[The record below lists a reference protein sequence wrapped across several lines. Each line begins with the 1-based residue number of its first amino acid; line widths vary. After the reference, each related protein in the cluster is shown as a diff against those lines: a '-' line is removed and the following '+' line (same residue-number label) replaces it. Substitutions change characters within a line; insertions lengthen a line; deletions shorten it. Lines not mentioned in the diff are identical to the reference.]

1 MAFRLDL
8 RKLIPTRGD
17 QLPLTN
23 IRTARQAQSLI
34 ANEVW
39 GSMTFLKYV
48 TLSVMAVVAIQVCS
62 AQSKFPLR
70 SGEWEAEM
78 SVPGSPNS
86 SVTMLYCL
94 NDALWQK
101 ALTQDP
107 LCSVQQLAITSSGGS
122 YSLVCEM
129 KSFQMKGKVNL
140 VFDGLEHMTAKSQVD
155 ITMAGKTTSSASV
168 AEYRWKG
175 ATCSPNDANLKA
187 KKAN

>member
-1 MAFRLDL
+1 
-8 RKLIPTRGD
+8 
-17 QLPLTN
+17 
-23 IRTARQAQSLI
+23 
-34 ANEVW
+34 
-39 GSMTFLKYV
+39 MTFLKYI
-48 TLSVMAVVAIQVCS
+48 TLGVMAVVAIQVCS

-70 SGEWEAEM
+70 SGEWQAEM
-78 SVPGSPNS
+78 SVPGSPDS
-86 SVTMLYCL
+86 SVSMLYCL

-107 LCSVQQLAITSSGGS
+107 LCSIQQLAITSSGGS

-129 KSFQMKGKVNL
+129 KSFQMKGKVDL
-140 VFDGLEHMTAKSQVD
+140 VFDGLEHMTAKSQVN

-175 ATCSPNDANLKA
+175 ATCSPNDANLRA

>member
-1 MAFRLDL
+1 M
-8 RKLIPTRGD
+8 
-17 QLPLTN
+17 
-23 IRTARQAQSLI
+23 
-34 ANEVW
+34 EVW
-39 GSMTFLKYV
+39 RIMTFLKYV
-48 TLSVMAVVAIQVCS
+48 TLGVMAVVAIQVCS

-70 SGEWEAEM
+70 SGEWEAAM
-78 SVPGSPNS
+78 SVPGSPGS

-94 NDALWQK
+94 IDALWQK

-107 LCSVQQLAITSSGGS
+107 MCSVQQLAITSSGGS

-129 KSFQMKGKVNL
+129 KSFQMKGKVDM

-175 ATCSPNDANLKA
+175 ATCSPNDANLKT

>member
-1 MAFRLDL
+1 
-8 RKLIPTRGD
+8 
-17 QLPLTN
+17 
-23 IRTARQAQSLI
+23 
-34 ANEVW
+34 
-39 GSMTFLKYV
+39 MTYLKYV
-48 TLSVMAVVAIQVCS
+48 TLGVMAVVAIQVCS

-70 SGEWEAEM
+70 SGEWQAEM
-78 SVPGSPNS
+78 SVPGTPGS

-107 LCSVQQLAITSSGGS
+107 LCSIQQLAITSSGGS

-129 KSFQMKGKVNL
+129 KSFQMKGKVDL

-175 ATCSPNDANLKA
+175 TTCSPNDANLKA

>member
-1 MAFRLDL
+1 
-8 RKLIPTRGD
+8 
-17 QLPLTN
+17 
-23 IRTARQAQSLI
+23 
-34 ANEVW
+34 
-39 GSMTFLKYV
+39 MTFLKYV

-78 SVPGSPNS
+78 SVPGSQNS

-155 ITMAGKTTSSASV
+155 ITMAGKTTSSASL

>member
-1 MAFRLDL
+1 
-8 RKLIPTRGD
+8 
-17 QLPLTN
+17 
-23 IRTARQAQSLI
+23 
-34 ANEVW
+34 
-39 GSMTFLKYV
+39 MTFLKYV
-48 TLSVMAVVAIQVCS
+48 TLGVMAVVAIQVCS

-70 SGEWEAEM
+70 SGEWQAEM
-78 SVPGSPNS
+78 SVPGTPNS

-107 LCSVQQLAITSSGGS
+107 LCSIQQLAITSSGGS
-122 YSLVCEM
+122 YSLVCDM
-129 KSFQMKGKVNL
+129 KSFQMKGKVDMF
-140 VFDGLEHMTAKSQVD
+140 FDGLEHMTAKSQVD

-168 AEYRWKG
+168 AEYHWKG

>member
-1 MAFRLDL
+1 
-8 RKLIPTRGD
+8 
-17 QLPLTN
+17 
-23 IRTARQAQSLI
+23 
-34 ANEVW
+34 
-39 GSMTFLKYV
+39 MTFLKFV
-48 TLSVMAVVAIQVCS
+48 TLGVIAVVAIQVCS

-70 SGEWEAEM
+70 SGEWQAEM
-78 SVPGSPNS
+78 SVPGTPGS

-101 ALTQDP
+101 AFTQDP
-107 LCSVQQLAITSSGGS
+107 LCSIQQLTVTSSGGS

-175 ATCSPNDANLKA
+175 ATCSPNDANLKQ